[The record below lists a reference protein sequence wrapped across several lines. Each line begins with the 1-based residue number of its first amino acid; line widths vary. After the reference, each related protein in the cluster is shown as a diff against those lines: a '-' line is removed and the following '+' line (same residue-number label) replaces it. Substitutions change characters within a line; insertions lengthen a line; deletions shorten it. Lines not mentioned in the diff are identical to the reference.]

1 MKKMLPKEFYL
12 QDTLVIAKELLG
24 KKLVFIKD
32 SLEYSGM
39 IVETEAYTKDD
50 DLANHASKGITQRNS
65 AMFEDGGI
73 LYIYQIY
80 GIYYC
85 INVVT
90 ETKGVGT
97 AVLIRAIEPLN
108 GIENMKKNR
117 QVNDIYKLCNGPGK
131 LSMAMRFN
139 LSDNFTPFLSSS
151 LYIEN
156 YINPYSDCIY
166 QTKRIGIK
174 QSIDLPYRFY
184 LKNSNYISKG

>member
-1 MKKMLPKEFYL
+1 MLSKEFYL
-12 QDTLVIAKELLG
+12 QDTILIAKELLG

-32 SLEYSGM
+32 SIEYSGL
-39 IVETEAYTKDD
+39 IVETEAYTKDG
-50 DLANHASKGITQRNS
+50 DLANHASKGITKRNS

-117 QVNDIYKLCNGPGK
+117 KVKDLVKLCNGPGK
-131 LSMAMRFN
+131 LSMAMSFTIF
-139 LSDNFTPFLSSS
+139 DNFSSFLSSS
-151 LYIEN
+151 LYIED
-156 YINPYSDCIY
+156 YSIPERDTIC

-184 LKNSNYISKG
+184 LKNSNYISKR